1 MQPHPISEFSP
12 ILTIP
17 ICGYLKFFLLIGK
30 KPNPCL
36 PITQLSKIVT
46 LLLINV
52 FLIITFDPIEQLS
65 PIETFCSI
73 IVLCPI
79 KQLDPRVTLSPIK
92 TFFPYFTLSLN
103 FVSVIFLAV

>member
-1 MQPHPISEFSP
+1 MQPQPISEFSP
-12 ILTIP
+12 IITIP
-17 ICGYLKFFLLIGK
+17 ICGYLKFFLLTGK

-36 PITQLSKIVT
+36 PITQLSKTVT
-46 LLLINV
+46 LLSINV

-92 TFFPYFTLSLN
+92 TFFPHFTLSLN
-103 FVSVIFLAV
+103 FVSVISLAV

>member
-1 MQPHPISEFSP
+1 MQPQPISEFSP
-12 ILTIP
+12 IITIP
-17 ICGYLKFFLLIGK
+17 ICGYLKFFSLLGK

-36 PITQLSKIVT
+36 PIIQLSKIVT

-52 FLIITFDPIEQLS
+52 FLIITCDHIKQLS

-79 KQLDPRVTLSPIK
+79 KQLAPRVTLLPIK
-92 TFFPYFTLSLN
+92 TFFPNFTLSIN

>member
-1 MQPHPISEFSP
+1 MQLQPISEFSP
-12 ILTIP
+12 IITIP
-17 ICGYLKFFLLIGK
+17 IWGYLRFFSLLGK

-36 PITQLSKIVT
+36 PITELSKIVT

-79 KQLDPRVTLSPIK
+79 RQLDPKVTLSPIK
-92 TFFPYFTLSLN
+92 TFFPYLTLS
-103 FVSVIFLAV
+103 